1 MFHVVLTGRSEWRKG
16 RVLKYREFVAP
27 VLHRSGEP
35 QVMDIVELQDP
46 QPGEVVVRM
55 VAAGVCHSCLSTA
68 DGSFGEIPLPMILG
82 DEGAGVVETVGDG
95 CRSLQPGDHVILS
108 WAPSCGRCRFCT
120 TGRPGICETP
130 APLGRMSDGTTRF
143 RVDGVRA
150 FHMGPSTYSPYV
162 VVDESAAVR
171 VTPAIPLDTAA
182 LIGCAVTTGVG
193 AVLNTAKVRVGE
205 SVAVFGCGG
214 VGLNAVQ
221 GAALAGAHPIIAV
234 DVLES
239 KLEAASGLGATAT
252 VRSGQEDPVERIRSL
267 TGGGVDH
274 AIVAVGAAPVMETAV
289 TSLGRSGQCVL
300 VGAPPFGT
308 AMSVDPFL
316 LVGSERRLV
325 GSRYGSSNPQVAF
338 PQLVDLYLAGKLK
351 LDELITNRYPMHKVN
366 EASAALASG
375 ADIRGVLT
383 FD

>member
-1 MFHVVLTGRSEWRKG
+1 VGP
-16 RVLKYREFVAP
+16 VA
-27 VLHRSGEP
+27 
-35 QVMDIVELQDP
+35 IVSLL
-46 QPGEVVVRM
+46 
-55 VAAGVCHSCLSTA
+55 VAA
-68 DGSFGEIPLPMILG
+68 
-82 DEGAGVVETVGDG
+82 
-95 CRSLQPGDHVILS
+95 
-108 WAPSCGRCRFCT
+108 
-120 TGRPGICETP
+120 
-130 APLGRMSDGTTRF
+130 
-143 RVDGVRA
+143 
-150 FHMGPSTYSPYV
+150 
-162 VVDESAAVR
+162 
-171 VTPAIPLDTAA
+171 
-182 LIGCAVTTGVG
+182 GVG
-193 AVLNTAKVRVGE
+193 AVLNQAQVKPG
-205 SVAVFGCGG
+205 SSAAIIGCGG
-214 VGLNAVQ
+214 VGLSALL
-221 GAALAGAHPIIAV
+221 GCKLAGCHPIIAV